1 MDVNMLF
8 IDLAKVAHGAFNTL
22 LTFVFVY
29 QAWTGLAIRRG
40 RKSGHPRPTVV
51 KRHRKLGPLLVVM
64 SAAGYCFGLVLVRMD
79 RGHVLEYPLHFAVGS
94 LIVLV
99 VLAQFAV
106 SKKIKGRGLSIRAL
120 HLFIG
125 ISIIGLY
132 TLQIAI
138 GVGVLL

>member
-1 MDVNMLF
+1 MDVSLLF
-8 IDLAKVAHGAFNTL
+8 IDIARVAHGAFNTL
-22 LTFVFVY
+22 LALAFIY
-29 QAWTGLAIRRG
+29 QSWMGFAIRKA
-40 RKSGHPRPTVV
+40 RKSSQPRPTAV

-64 SAAGYCFGLVLVRMD
+64 SAVGYCFGLVLVRLD
-79 RGHVLEYPLHFAVGS
+79 KGHVLEYPLHFIVGS

-125 ISIIGLY
+125 ISIICLY
-132 TLQIAI
+132 ALQLAI
-138 GVGVLL
+138 GLGVLI